1 MKRITI
7 GGKEYTFKF
16 SVEASLYD
24 DCTKAILDSFV
35 TGGKLEQ
42 SAKDNDMD
50 STINGIIASMANIPQ
65 KAITMFYAGLLE
77 NHSDEVKSIKDAR
90 ELVKDYLEENK
101 DEETGAF
108 KITLYDILTEMMEIM
123 ADDNF
128 FALIGLEKMMNQA
141 EQPKRRGRKK
151 SEVGNN

>member
-35 TGGKLEQ
+35 TGGRIEQ
-42 SAKDNDMD
+42 STKDRDIE
-50 STINGIIASMANIPQ
+50 STIQGLISSMANIPQ

-77 NHSDEVKSIKDAR
+77 YHSDEIRSIKDAR
-90 ELVKDYLEENK
+90 TLVKDYLEENR
-101 DEETGAF
+101 DPETEEF
-108 KITLYDILTEMMEIM
+108 KLTLYDILNEMMEIM

-128 FALIGLEKMMNQA
+128 FELIGLEKMMSQA
-141 EQPKRRGRKK
+141 QEPKRQRRKK